1 MFKCMRLKSS
11 FFYLNSITVV
21 GNQWKALPLPE
32 PYVVTP
38 YTMIEVTATIG
49 QKGEIHSI
57 CLDDDLGDNGI
68 QNSCVTLLLNQG
80 ANQFYNLNEQYVEG
94 IERRVTIPYGQ
105 IRGLTSN
112 STTHISANYLVFVQ
126 DNDVGD
132 KRAGR
137 STFSDIKLYERDQ
150 RPISMEIFDNEVSIP
165 NVQLTMTNSGS
176 NSNVQDT
183 LEHLQD
189 VSADGKSIYIEGN
202 SWKRYKLP
210 EPFTVSKSTV
220 LKFNVTVEQE
230 AEVLCVGLLKDNDH
244 GNMNDGRND
253 VFCVSGTEVT
263 SSNNAF
269 SVIKPKVQ
277 EGDGMKSIEI
287 VVGTFFTGEVAYL
300 GVAQDMDNQVG
311 TEVKRTAG
319 KA

>member
-1 MFKCMRLKSS
+1 
-11 FFYLNSITVV
+11 
-21 GNQWKALPLPE
+21 
-32 PYVVTP
+32 
-38 YTMIEVTATIG
+38 MIEVTATIG

-57 CLDDDLGDNGI
+57 CLDDDLSDNGSSSAERK
-68 QNSCVTLLLNQG
+68 NACVTLLLNQG
-80 ANQFYNLNEQYVEG
+80 GNGYYELNEQYVEG
-94 IERRVTIPYGQ
+94 IERRVTLPYGQ
-105 IRGLTSN
+105 IRGLTAN
-112 STTHISANYLVFVQ
+112 STTHINANYLVFVQ

-150 RPISMEIFDNEVSIP
+150 RPINMEIFDNEVSIP
-165 NVQLTMTNSGS
+165 NVQLPMTNSGS
-176 NSNVQDT
+176 NSYYVQDT

-263 SSNNAF
+263 SSNDAF
-269 SVIKPKVQ
+269 RVIKPKVQ

-287 VVGTFFTGEVAYL
+287 VVGTFFTGQVAYL
-300 GVAQDMDNQVG
+300 GLAQDMDNQVG

>member
-1 MFKCMRLKSS
+1 
-11 FFYLNSITVV
+11 
-21 GNQWKALPLPE
+21 
-32 PYVVTP
+32 
-38 YTMIEVTATIG
+38 MIEVTATVG

-57 CLDDDLGDNGI
+57 CLDDDLSDNGSSSTERK
-68 QNSCVTLLLNQG
+68 NACVTLLLNQG
-80 ANQFYNLNEQYVEG
+80 SNGYYELNEQYVEG
-94 IERRVTIPYGQ
+94 VERRVTIPFGQ

-112 STTHISANYLVFVQ
+112 STTHINANYLVFIQ
-126 DNDVGD
+126 DNDIGD

-137 STFSDIKLYERDQ
+137 STFSDIKIYERDQ
-150 RPISMEIFDNEVSIP
+150 RPINMEIFGNEVLIP
-165 NVQLTMTNSGS
+165 NVQLTMTNGR
-176 NSNVQDT
+176 NTDVQDT

-210 EPFTVSKSTV
+210 EPFTFSKSTV

-230 AEVLCVGLLKDNDH
+230 AEALCIGLLKDNDH

-263 SSNNAF
+263 SSNNGYR
-269 SVIKPKVQ
+269 VIKPKVQ

-287 VVGTFFTGEVAYL
+287 VVGTFFTGEVAYVGL
-300 GVAQDMDNQVG
+300 AQDMDLQVG
-311 TEVKRTAG
+311 SKVKRTYG